1 MHLSIIIP
9 YRDRADHLE
18 VFIRETKGKIN
29 ADSYDIIVVNQ
40 DDDKPFNRAKLLNI
54 GFDYVKDNSDYVCFH
69 DIDMIPASIDYSYPD
84 KPYHLAVDVPQ
95 STSLYYGGVNLFNKE
110 DFLKIN
116 GFSNEYWGWGGE
128 DDDLLKRIKSVGY
141 DIYRRDGKFKSLYHE
156 PNGPK
161 HENYS
166 NNLARCRGDYDYQT
180 EGLNTLTYTLNS
192 VNKIED
198 NVVMLNVIV

>member
-40 DDDKPFNRAKLLNI
+40 DDNKPFNRAKLLNI
-54 GFDYVKDNSDYVCFH
+54 GFDYVKDKSDYVCFH
-69 DIDMIPASIDYSYPD
+69 DIDMIPVNIDYSYPD
-84 KPYHLAVDVPQ
+84 KPYHLAINLPQ
-95 STSLYYGGVNLFNKE
+95 STSLYYGGVNIFNKT

-128 DDDLLKRIKSVGY
+128 DDDLLNRIRSVGF
-141 DIYRRDGKFKSLYHE
+141 DIYRKDGKFKSLYHE
-156 PNGPK
+156 PNGPE

-166 NNLARCRGDYDYQT
+166 NNLSRCRGIYNYQL
-180 EGLNTLTYTLNS
+180 EGLNTLKYELNS
-192 VNKIED
+192 IEELDENVFKI
-198 NVVMLNVIV
+198 NVCI